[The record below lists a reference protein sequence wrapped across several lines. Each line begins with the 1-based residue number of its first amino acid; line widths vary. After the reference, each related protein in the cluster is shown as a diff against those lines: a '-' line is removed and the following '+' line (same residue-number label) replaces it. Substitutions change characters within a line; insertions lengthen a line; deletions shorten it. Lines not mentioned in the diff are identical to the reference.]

1 MFSTFIAWLFFLVF
15 FIVAILLW
23 YVCFWVRVS
32 EVGVKESIDGTW
44 QQEIQMVVAT
54 SSDEKFG
61 GTCNCEQ
68 LENLKGG
75 ILEKDVKLLA
85 TYEPSYDWI

>member
-1 MFSTFIAWLFFLVF
+1 
-15 FIVAILLW
+15 
-23 YVCFWVRVS
+23 
-32 EVGVKESIDGTW
+32 
-44 QQEIQMVVAT
+44 MVVAT

-85 TYEPSYDWI
+85 TYEPSYD